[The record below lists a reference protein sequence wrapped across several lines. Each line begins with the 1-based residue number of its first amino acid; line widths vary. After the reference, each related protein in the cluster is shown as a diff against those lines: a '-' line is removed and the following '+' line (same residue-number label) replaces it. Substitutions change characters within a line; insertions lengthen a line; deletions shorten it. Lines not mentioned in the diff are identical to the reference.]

1 MSRLSLCLFGAFQA
15 TIDGEL
21 ITGFESIKTQAL
33 LAYLVLEPDRPHS
46 RLKLA
51 GLLWPERPDATA
63 RNNLRHALSTLRRAI
78 GDRGPGLAASEA
90 SPLLLVTRETVQ
102 FNCAGDCWVDV
113 HAFRSLITDGV
124 DRSSVT
130 SLEEAISLYRGDL
143 LEGFYVSES
152 PVFEDWMLLM
162 RDRLQRQ
169 AALTL
174 RNLVAETARRGDY
187 DAARRYAW
195 HWVELEPWQEEAY
208 WQLMQVL
215 AMSGRRTEALAQFE
229 ACRRTLRDEF
239 GVDPSNTTL
248 RMAEQIRDDTFVPE
262 LLTLR
267 QIVTVLPDVD
277 QVSRDNADLP
287 QFVARERELAQLDQH
302 LHAAGEGRSHAV
314 FVTGEAGYGKTA
326 LLQAFAR
333 RAQAA
338 DPQLVVVGG
347 SCNAYTGV
355 GDPYSPFREILE
367 QIMVGGDAA
376 ATEGWG
382 DERRLPRVQPIAIPA
397 LLAHGR
403 DLIGVFVFAST
414 LERCVT
420 IGDALNYGWAA
431 ELRESTD
438 RVGAHP
444 PGSVAQD
451 DLFEQYTA
459 VIRDISQQVPLVLVL
474 DDLQWADLGSTS
486 LLFHLGKRLGRSRV
500 LVLGAY
506 RPEELAL
513 GRNGER
519 HPLMPV
525 VHEFKRDW
533 GDTEIDLNLAESRR
547 FVEALLATLP
557 NALGAQFGETLFRQ
571 TGGHALYTVELLRGM
586 QVRGDLIQDTE
597 GRWIE
602 GPTLNWD
609 ILPSRVEAVIAER
622 VDRLPASLREM
633 LRWASVEGEI
643 FTAEVVASSMGGDL
657 QGTIASLSGELDR
670 RHRLIRAQGV
680 QQMAGRRISRY
691 RFRHILYQQY
701 LYNNLDEIEHV
712 HLHEQVGSTLERLHQ
727 GSDDALAAAAPQL
740 AWHFERAGMV
750 DEAIGYYELAGQR
763 AIRMLA
769 YQEAIAHLTRG
780 LELLEQLPASPE
792 RDRREVGMRLA
803 IVTPITMLQSW
814 GAPAL
819 VEHYRRAEELVGG
832 LGDVPSQLRVL
843 SVARMYYTVRAEHRR
858 SVRSAEAYHALAQR
872 LEDPVHLMAG
882 HGHMSIALVFPGD
895 FVSSLTHAEQ
905 MLALFDHQEP
915 SAGQTLSVGWDVK
928 VGTLSFVPYSC
939 WYLGYPDQAV
949 QASEEAVALAK
960 STGDPLSIYLALAL
974 KSRVHRWRREV
985 QRVEALIEPL
995 HQTWTEYHMP
1005 MGAAN
1010 ALQGR
1015 GWVLSER
1022 GQPDEGIPLYKQG
1035 LGIWDATGMANHLT
1049 EFHGVLA
1056 EMCGKAGQYEQ
1067 GLQLIDEAM
1076 AVMER
1081 TGERYHEAELYRLRG
1096 ELRLLQDG
1104 DNAAQAA
1111 GDFHRAI
1118 EVAQRQNAKMLEL
1131 RAAMS
1136 LCNLWRKLAAPEAL
1150 WQDQGAVKALATA
1163 REHLAEVYNWF
1174 TEGFDTLDLQEA
1186 QALLAELG
1194 G

>member
-1 MSRLSLCLFGAFQA
+1 MSRLSLSLFGAFQA
-15 TIDGEL
+15 TLDGDP
-21 ITGFESIKTQAL
+21 ITGFESVKTQAL
-33 LAYLVLEPDRPHS
+33 LAYLVLEADRPHS

-63 RNNLRHALSTLRRAI
+63 RTNLRNALSTLRRAI
-78 GDRGPGLAASEA
+78 GDRGPGLAASE
-90 SPLLLVTRETVQ
+90 PLLLVTRETVQ
-102 FNCAGDCWVDV
+102 FNCAGDCSVDV
-113 HAFRSLITDGV
+113 HAFRSLIADGV

-169 AALTL
+169 AASAL
-174 RNLVAETARRGDY
+174 RNLVAETVRRGDH

-195 HWVELEPWQEEAY
+195 HWVELEPWQEEAHR
-208 WQLMQVL
+208 QLMQVL

-229 ACRRTLRDEF
+229 ACRRTLQDEF
-239 GVDPSNTTL
+239 GIDPSRATL
-248 RMAEQIRDDTFVPE
+248 RVVEQIRDGTFVPE
-262 LLTLR
+262 TPAPR
-267 QIVTVLPDVD
+267 PIDIVFPDKGAT
-277 QVSRDNADLP
+277 SRDRTDDRLN
-287 QFVARERELAQLDQH
+287 FVARERELAQLDEH

-338 DPQLVVVGG
+338 DPQLVVIGG

-355 GDPYSPFREILE
+355 GDPYLPFRQATSSGET
-367 QIMVGGDAA
+367 A
-376 ATEGWG
+376 ATERWG
-382 DERRLPRVQPIAIPA
+382 DGRRRRDILSIAIQA

-403 DLIGVFVFAST
+403 DLIDVFVPTTS
-414 LERCVT
+414 LERWVDT
-420 IGDALNYGWAA
+420 GGSLRYGWAA
-431 ELRESTD
+431 ALREAIERAS
-438 RVGAHP
+438 AKP

-459 VIRDISQQVPLVLVL
+459 VIRTISQQVPLLLVL

-533 GDTEIDLNLAESRR
+533 GDTEIDLHLAENRR
-547 FVEALLATLP
+547 FVEAWLANEP
-557 NALGAQFGETLFRQ
+557 NALGARFGETLFRQ

-586 QVRGDLIQDTE
+586 QARGDLIQDTE

-602 GPTLNWD
+602 GPMLNWD

-622 VDRLPASLREM
+622 VDRLPASLRDM

-643 FTAEVVASSMGGDL
+643 FTAEVVARSMGGDL
-657 QGTIASLSGELDR
+657 QETIASLSGELDR
-670 RHRLIRAQGV
+670 RHLLIRAQGV
-680 QQMAGRRISRY
+680 QQIAGRRISRY
-691 RFRHILYQQY
+691 RFRHILFQRY
-701 LYNNLDEIEHV
+701 LYNSLDEVEHV
-712 HLHEQVGSTLERLHQ
+712 HLHEQVGRTLEGLYQ
-727 GSDDALAAAAPQL
+727 GADDALAAAAPQL
-740 AWHFERAGMV
+740 AWHFDHAEMV
-750 DEAIGYYELAGQR
+750 GEAIHYYGMAGQR

-792 RDRREVGMRLA
+792 RDRREIELRVA
-803 IVTPITMLQSW
+803 IATPIMLLQSW

-819 VEHYRRAEELVGG
+819 VEHYRRVEALTEN
-832 LGDVPSQLRVL
+832 LGDVPNQLGVL
-843 SVARMYYTVRAEHRR
+843 ALVRMYYTVRAEHQS
-858 SVRSAEAYHALAQR
+858 SVRSAKRHYALARR
-872 LEDPVHLMAG
+872 LEDTLQIAFGHCHL
-882 HGHMSIALVFPGD
+882 SIALVFLGE
-895 FVSSLTHAEQ
+895 FSSSLTHAEQ
-905 MLALFDHQEP
+905 MLALFDRQAFQALGMLSTGGDGEVA
-915 SAGQTLSVGWDVK
+915 AGAFAAYD
-928 VGTLSFVPYSC
+928 Y
-939 WYLGYPDQAV
+939 WYLGYPDHAAQTIQNAM
-949 QASEEAVALAK
+949 ALAARLE
-960 STGDPLSIYLALAL
+960 DPLSIYLALAL
-974 KSRVHRWRREV
+974 KTRVHRWRGEV
-985 QRVEALIEPL
+985 EAVEALIEPL
-995 HQTWTEYHMP
+995 HRTWTEYHMP
-1005 MGAAN
+1005 MGTAN
-1010 ALQGR
+1010 ALQDR

-1022 GQPDEGIPLYKQG
+1022 GHPEEGIPLYEQG
-1035 LGIWDATGMANHLT
+1035 LEIWDATGMANHLT
-1049 EFHGVLA
+1049 EFYGVLA
-1056 EMCGKAGQYEQ
+1056 EIYGKAGQYEQ

-1096 ELRLLQDG
+1096 ELLLLQNG
-1104 DNAAQAA
+1104 DNAAEAA
-1111 GDFHRAI
+1111 EDFRKAI
-1118 EVAQRQNAKMLEL
+1118 EVAQRQSAKMLEL
-1131 RAAMS
+1131 RA
-1136 LCNLWRKLAAPEAL
+1136 LWRG
-1150 WQDQGAVKALATA
+1150 QGAVQALAKA
-1163 REHLAEVYNWF
+1163 REHLAKVYDWF
-1174 TEGFDTLDLQEA
+1174 TEGFDTRDLREAKRFLDPA
-1186 QALLAELG
+1186 HP
-1194 G
+1194 